1 MSELVLRPGR
11 LTLTDLRRIAYD
23 DSLLLKLDP
32 TCYTDIDVSAAT
44 VTRVL
49 SEGRTVYG
57 INTGFGILAN
67 TRILTDELENLQ
79 KSLIL
84 SHAVGVGER
93 MPDSTVRL
101 TMALK
106 INSLARGLSGVRRS
120 VIDAL
125 IVLFNQRIYPCI
137 PQKGSVGA
145 SGDLAPLSHMSA
157 VLIGEGAAS
166 VRGEI
171 VTGADA
177 LVIAGL
183 SPMVLAPKEGLALL
197 NGTQVSTAF
206 ALEALFA
213 TEKVF
218 AAAVVAGALSVE
230 AAQGSRRP
238 FDARIHRVRGHRGQ
252 IDVAR
257 AYRLLLEHS
266 RIEEAHAHCNKVQ
279 DPYSLRCQ
287 PQVMGA
293 CLTQVRQSAEVF
305 LIEANAVSDNPLVFP
320 DDNDIISGGNF
331 HAEPVAF
338 AADNL
343 ALAIAEIGALSER
356 RIALLVDSQLSGLPA
371 FLVHHSGV
379 NSGFMIAQVTA
390 AALASENKS
399 FAHPASVDSLPT
411 SANQE
416 DHVSMA
422 TFAARRLREMVDNTT
437 SIVAI
442 ELLARI
448 FHEKPDRESDA

>member
-213 TEKVF
+213 RLSPKF
-218 AAAVVAGALSVE
+218 AV
-230 AAQGSRRP
+230 
-238 FDARIHRVRGHRGQ
+238 
-252 IDVAR
+252 
-257 AYRLLLEHS
+257 
-266 RIEEAHAHCNKVQ
+266 N
-279 DPYSLRCQ
+279 
-287 PQVMGA
+287 
-293 CLTQVRQSAEVF
+293 CLQSY
-305 LIEANAVSDNPLVFP
+305 LMTN
-320 DDNDIISGGNF
+320 
-331 HAEPVAF
+331 
-338 AADNL
+338 
-343 ALAIAEIGALSER
+343 
-356 RIALLVDSQLSGLPA
+356 
-371 FLVHHSGV
+371 
-379 NSGFMIAQVTA
+379 GF
-390 AALASENKS
+390 S
-399 FAHPASVDSLPT
+399 
-411 SANQE
+411 
-416 DHVSMA
+416 
-422 TFAARRLREMVDNTT
+422 
-437 SIVAI
+437 
-442 ELLARI
+442 
-448 FHEKPDRESDA
+448 